1 MPLPIPTP
9 TESHEKFIS
18 RCMADEK
25 TVSEFPDESQRYAV
39 CEAQYSRGEK
49 INLSLYPEGLE

>member
-9 TESHEKFIS
+9 TEDHKQFIS
-18 RCMADEK
+18 RCMGDNK
-25 TVSEFPDESQRYAV
+25 MVSDFPDEAQRYAV